1 MCVIN
6 SKYLLS
12 AERSSGT
19 NINESHIDTY
29 VRANANYS
37 VELHYRKRIWSTRY
51 CYFYID
57 GSVRADIVPNLYQPA
72 MGA

>member
-12 AERSSGT
+12 AERSTGT

-29 VRANANYS
+29 VRVNAI
-37 VELHYRKRIWSTRY
+37 KRVMLTI
-51 CYFYID
+51 
-57 GSVRADIVPNLYQPA
+57 Q
-72 MGA
+72 